1 MSGRRA
7 AAAGAVATIAVLSL
21 PPPAS
26 AHSAAPTIALDV
38 RLHVDSRPGV
48 RAQVIDGNRRLR
60 LVVDPDRSLSVR
72 GLLGEPFIRFDRS
85 GVSVDRGSPTT
96 AADRIASGHGSGWAR
111 VTSGHS
117 FTWHDH
123 RLGPPRGL
131 AAGATAPFSL
141 PIFLDGRPTTIEGR
155 FTAVARPAWWPWL
168 AGAALALPIIAL
180 AARRAPR
187 RRARLAWVAAV
198 VASAG
203 ALVATIGFATGVTFA
218 RASLWVEAA
227 VAAGLLVVALAGL
240 LARRS
245 WRTWTASLV
254 GAAAVVIC
262 LRDLPVFWHGVVI
275 SSLSP
280 ALTRVAVLAAIAGG
294 LAAAGISFT
303 SEDAA
308 LVVPDEARP
317 AQRPVLRAD
326 GSDEQP

>member
-1 MSGRRA
+1 MRGRRA
-7 AAAGAVATIAVLSL
+7 ATAGAAAAFAVLFL
-21 PPPAS
+21 PQAAS

-60 LVVDPDRSLSVR
+60 LVVDPHRSVSVR
-72 GLLGEPFIRFDRS
+72 GLLGEPFIRFDRG
-85 GVSVDRGSPTT
+85 GVSVNRSSPTT
-96 AADRIASGHGSGWAR
+96 AADRIVGGGGSGWTR

-123 RLGPPRGL
+123 RLAPPRGL

-141 PIFLDGRPTTIEGR
+141 PIFLDGSPATIEGR
-155 FTAVARPAWWPWL
+155 FTAVARPPWWPWL
-168 AGAALALPIIAL
+168 AGAALALPVIAL
-180 AARRAPR
+180 AAARAPR

-198 VASAG
+198 VAAAG
-203 ALVATIGFATGVTFA
+203 ALAATIGFATGVTFA

-227 VAAGLLVVALAGL
+227 VAAGLLAVAVAG

-280 ALTRVAVLAAIAGG
+280 ALTRVAVFAAIAGG
-294 LAAAGISFT
+294 LAAAGISLT
-303 SEDAA
+303 AED
-308 LVVPDEARP
+308 
-317 AQRPVLRAD
+317 
-326 GSDEQP
+326 